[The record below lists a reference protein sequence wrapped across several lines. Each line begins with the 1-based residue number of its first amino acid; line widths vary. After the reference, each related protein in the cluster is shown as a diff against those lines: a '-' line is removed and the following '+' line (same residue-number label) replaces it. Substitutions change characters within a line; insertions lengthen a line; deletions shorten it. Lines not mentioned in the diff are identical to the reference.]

1 MIWFLSLIVTYNIHD
16 NLPKQIL
23 LSFLLT
29 YIYINILKYDM
40 IYHVIN
46 VINHVYNMIWFISLL
61 RTNDIQIIYQNNVFW
76 LIFLT
81 FLNIIWFISV
91 FIMYTI
97 WYGLYHSSALI
108 IIMIIYQGKYFVLLF
123 FKQI

>member
-1 MIWFLSLIVTYNIHD
+1 MIWFLSLIVTYYIHD

-46 VINHVYNMIWFISLL
+46 VINHV
-61 RTNDIQIIYQNNVFW
+61 
-76 LIFLT
+76 
-81 FLNIIWFISV
+81 
-91 FIMYTI
+91 
-97 WYGLYHSSALI
+97 
-108 IIMIIYQGKYFVLLF
+108 
-123 FKQI
+123 

>member
-61 RTNDIQIIYQNNVFW
+61 RTNDIQIIYQNNVF
-76 LIFLT
+76 
-81 FLNIIWFISV
+81 
-91 FIMYTI
+91 
-97 WYGLYHSSALI
+97 
-108 IIMIIYQGKYFVLLF
+108 
-123 FKQI
+123 